1 MSFEIHMRPLINTQL
16 RMDSENQDLEFY
28 IRNTTKALNG
38 YLLELEETFS
48 KRQLLVTGA
57 TVLPFTPP
65 VTTPV
70 MNRFGY
76 FVPNHVRITEQE
88 VKNALW
94 CGDPNMSF
102 INLFTLFGN
111 KMGQNFNRVTS
122 TTRNVAELQ
131 AAPAVPYVCNGIGVV
146 NMTFAHYASYA
157 TQFIAATKALGTALD
172 AYQFLSLESKYLR
185 LAISTTPPCPTFIS
199 GLCLSTNGMVVNGVF
214 NGTLEAN
221 FAAAT

>member
-1 MSFEIHMRPLINTQL
+1 MSFETHMRPLINTQL
-16 RMDSENQDLEFY
+16 GLDSENPDTAFY

-38 YLLELEETFS
+38 YLSELEETFA
-48 KRQLLVTGA
+48 KRHLLVTGA

-76 FVPNHVRITEQE
+76 FVPNHVRIDEEE

-94 CGDPNMSF
+94 CGDPSMSF
-102 INLFTLFGN
+102 VNLFVLFGN
-111 KMGQNFNRVTS
+111 KMCQNFNRVTS

-131 AAPAVPYVCNGIGVV
+131 SAPAVPYVCNGIGVV

-157 TQFIAATKALGTALD
+157 ARFIAAAKALGTTLD

-185 LAISTTPPCPTFIS
+185 LAISTTPPCPVFIS
-199 GLCLSTNGMVVNGVF
+199 GLCLSTNGMAVNGVF
-214 NGTLEAN
+214 TGTLEAS
-221 FAAAT
+221 FAATT